1 MADELSNLHPVP
13 GSQTRRTRVGRGQG
27 SGMGKTSGRGT
38 KGQQSR
44 TGAPIARGFEGGQ
57 IPLRRRIPKSGFTN
71 IFAKDYT
78 EVNLGALAGL
88 PAGSVVDAA
97 ALKAQ
102 GIISRIGRDGV
113 KVLGNGEISAAITVR
128 AAKFSASAKSK
139 IEAAGGTAE
148 ESA

>member
-88 PAGSVVDAA
+88 PAGSVVDAV

-113 KVLGNGEISAAITVR
+113 KVLGNGELSAAITVR

-139 IEAAGGTAE
+139 IVAAGGTAE
-148 ESA
+148 ETA

>member
-1 MADELSNLHPVP
+1 MADELSNLKPAP

-27 SGMGKTSGRGT
+27 SGLGKTSGRGT

-57 IPLRRRIPKSGFTN
+57 VPLRRRLPKRGFTN

-78 EVNLGALAGL
+78 EVNVSTLAAL

-102 GIISRIGRDGV
+102 GVISRIGKDGL
-113 KVLGNGEISAAITVR
+113 KVLGRGDLTVAITVR
-128 AAKFSASAKSK
+128 AAKFSASAREK
-139 IEAAGGTAE
+139 IVAAGGAAE
-148 ESA
+148 DVA

>member
-27 SGMGKTSGRGT
+27 SGLGKTSGRGT

-57 IPLRRRIPKSGFTN
+57 VPLRRRIPKRGFTN

-78 EVNLGALAGL
+78 EVNVGHLGTL

-97 ALKAQ
+97 GLKAM
-102 GIISRIGRDGV
+102 GLIARVGRDGL
-113 KVLGNGEISAAITVR
+113 KVLGNGDISVAITVK
-128 AAKFSASAKSK
+128 AAKFSATAKEK
-139 IEAAGGTAE
+139 ILAAGGAAE
-148 ESA
+148 EVA